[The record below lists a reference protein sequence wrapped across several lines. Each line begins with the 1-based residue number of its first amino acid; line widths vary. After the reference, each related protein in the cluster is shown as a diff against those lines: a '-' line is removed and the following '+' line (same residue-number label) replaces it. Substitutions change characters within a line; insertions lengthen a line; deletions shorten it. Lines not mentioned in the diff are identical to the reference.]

1 MILLQAMVVGALGFA
16 LGMGMC
22 AGFFEIFQNY
32 LPTRGIILRW
42 QSVVGAGVAVFVIVI
57 LASLLSIRRV
67 LVLEPAIVFRG

>member
-1 MILLQAMVVGALGFA
+1 MVVGALGFA

-42 QSVVGAGVAVFVIVI
+42 QGVVGAGVAVFVIVI